1 MTEINWDEVNWDEPP
16 DKGRL
21 LLPYEAAAILR
32 LDPKTLGRW
41 SRDGLLPAIRLPSGH
56 RRFWEADVQAVLST
70 YAEPVP
76 KRRAK
81 PGKALPVIPGQMELG
96 EPD

>member
-1 MTEINWDEVNWDEPP
+1 MAEP

-41 SRDGLLPAIRLPSGH
+41 NRDGLLPAVQLPSGH
-56 RRFWEADVQAVLST
+56 RRFWEADVLEVLSN
-70 YAEPVP
+70 YGSRPPV
-76 KRRAK
+76 KRTR
-81 PGKALPVIPGQMELG
+81 PSKAAAVIPGQMELG

>member
-1 MTEINWDEVNWDEPP
+1 MVEA

-21 LLPYEAAAILR
+21 LLPHEAAAILR

-56 RRFWEADVQAVLST
+56 RRFWEADVREVLENYGTRPRGVKRARHSKAV
-70 YAEPVP
+70 AM
-76 KRRAK
+76 
-81 PGKALPVIPGQMELG
+81 IPGQMELG